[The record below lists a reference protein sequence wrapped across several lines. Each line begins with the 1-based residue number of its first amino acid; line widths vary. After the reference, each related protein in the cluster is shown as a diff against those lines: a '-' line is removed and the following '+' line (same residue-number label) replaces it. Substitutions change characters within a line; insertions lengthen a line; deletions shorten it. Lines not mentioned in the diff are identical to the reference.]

1 MNNFYCFVANQFLIF
16 IDFPLSVFIEH
27 NVCAKSSY
35 HPDIRCIRISSTIS
49 RGLTPTRI
57 KQMRVYRFSC
67 SSNTNRLCLSIRPVC
82 AISPVRKKRLPR
94 SRFQA
99 AEQSSDFLKLFR
111 FLPFRILSFFYST
124 ASSTASFSEAASFII
139 SLYFLM
145 MSTMI

>member
-1 MNNFYCFVANQFLIF
+1 MNYFYYFVACHILIF
-16 IDFPLSVFIEH
+16 INFPVSVFKEH
-27 NVCAKSSY
+27 NVCTIPLY

-67 SSNTNRLCLSIRPVC
+67 SSNTNRLCLSISPVC

-94 SRFQA
+94 SRFRA
-99 AEQSSDFLKLFR
+99 AEQSSVFLKLFR
-111 FLPFRILSFFYST
+111 FLPFRILSSFYST

>member
-35 HPDIRCIRISSTIS
+35 HPDIRCILISSTIIP
-49 RGLTPTRI
+49 GI
-57 KQMRVYRFSC
+57 
-67 SSNTNRLCLSIRPVC
+67 NTNSYQTNPVC

-94 SRFQA
+94 SRFRA

-111 FLPFRILSFFYST
+111 FFAF
-124 ASSTASFSEAASFII
+124 
-139 SLYFLM
+139 
-145 MSTMI
+145 

>member
-1 MNNFYCFVANQFLIF
+1 MNYFYYFVACQILIF
-16 IDFPLSVFIEH
+16 INFPVSVFKEH
-27 NVCAKSSY
+27 NVCTIPLY

-67 SSNTNRLCLSIRPVC
+67 SSNTNRLCLSISPVC

-94 SRFQA
+94 SRFRA

-111 FLPFRILSFFYST
+111 FLPLRILSFFYST

>member
-1 MNNFYCFVANQFLIF
+1 MNYFYYFVACQILIF
-16 IDFPLSVFIEH
+16 INFLVSVFKEH
-27 NVCAKSSY
+27 NVCTIPLY
-35 HPDIRCIRISSTIS
+35 HPDIRCIHISSTIS

-67 SSNTNRLCLSIRPVC
+67 SSNTNRLCLSISPVC
-82 AISPVRKKRLPR
+82 AISPVRKKRLPC
-94 SRFQA
+94 SRFRA